1 MSDELENAVEKP
13 LSEALALQEGSQDL
27 FARLTALRAGV
38 EGVAQQRAR
47 QVLQDLLLRVKR
59 GYATLDS
66 IDYLLTHDPEQAA
79 KLAEDFADLSPEGMA
94 AQRERL
100 AQLEQNAQ
108 AQLARLP
115 ASGDQTSD

>member
-1 MSDELENAVEKP
+1 MCDELEKTLEKP
-13 LSEALALQEGSQDL
+13 LSEALALQADSEDL
-27 FARLTALRAGV
+27 FARLSALRAGV

-47 QVLQDLLLRVKR
+47 QVLQDLLVRVKK

-79 KLAEDFADLSPEGMA
+79 KLAEDFTDLTPEGMA
-94 AQRERL
+94 EQRERL

-115 ASGDQTSD
+115 VLGDQVGD